1 MKIRTDFVTNSSSSS
16 FIFEKGADFQK
27 IKKEAEEIFQQL
39 LREEKRWLYDGEIER
54 NQYFLD
60 RLEDDYWFKRI
71 SALDMDEQEE
81 VFGWYRNDRMEQ
93 IMDREPE
100 DVKQWSE
107 QAKLDYFHDAI
118 LELSYRRYVEE
129 NGTIDYYKVLE
140 NLWEVYEGAPW
151 CSWNIKEDEKNERLQ
166 KYEQFIEDHYEELAN
181 YCIQL
186 QEEGVTSGILL
197 ERFFHSEYIL
207 YDDLE
212 SPWLMSEALG
222 KTKGCLWS
230 CNHMG

>member
-16 FIFEKGADFQK
+16 FIFEKGADFEK
-27 IKKEAEEIFQQL
+27 IKKEAKQIFQQL
-39 LREEKRWLYDGEIER
+39 LKEERWLYDGEIEH

-71 SALDMDEQEE
+71 SALDMDAQEE
-81 VFGWYRNDRMEQ
+81 VFGWYRQKRMKQ

-166 KYEQFIEDHYEELAN
+166 KYEQFIENHYEELAN